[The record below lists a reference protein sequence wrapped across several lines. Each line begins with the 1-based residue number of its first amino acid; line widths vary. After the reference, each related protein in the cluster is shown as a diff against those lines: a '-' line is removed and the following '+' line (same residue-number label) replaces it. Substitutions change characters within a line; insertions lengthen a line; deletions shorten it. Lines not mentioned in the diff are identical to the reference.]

1 MESIFV
7 FSLNAEPMNHF
18 QGPGERARGRAR
30 ARARASARWESW
42 GGNGLRERKERT

>member
-30 ARARASARWESW
+30 ARASARWESW
-42 GGNGLRERKERT
+42 GGDGLRERKERT

>member
-1 MESIFV
+1 
-7 FSLNAEPMNHF
+7 MNYF
-18 QGPGERARGRAR
+18 QGPGDRARGRAR